1 MSGPLSGV
9 TVLEVTG
16 LGPGPLCGMLLA
28 DLGADVIRIDRLDA
42 GRMFTATEVRF
53 DVMARGRRSI
63 ALDLKQPHA
72 AEVVLRLVEGADAMF
87 EGMRPGVAERLGIG
101 PDACLARNPGLVYGR
116 MTGWGQEG
124 PWASMPGH
132 DIDYIALTGMLH
144 AIGPANRPPSI
155 PLNLVG
161 DFGGGGLLLAFGIVC
176 GVLEAK
182 TSGRGQVID
191 AAMVDGASTLGAMIF
206 GLAASGAWRPE
217 RGTNLLDGGAPFY
230 DVYETADGEHMAVGA
245 IEPQFYAA
253 LLEALGLPPDDAAEQ
268 WNVALWQ
275 STRERMAAIFRTR
288 TRNAWAEVF
297 AGTDACVAPVLSMW
311 EAPHHPHLVARGT
324 FIDVDGVT
332 QPGPAPRF
340 SRTPGAVRTAPVEPG
355 SSTDEILGAAGFTN
369 LEIEQLRTDGLVR

>member
-63 ALDLKQPHA
+63 ALDLKQPDA
-72 AEVVLRLVEGADAMF
+72 AEVVLRLVEDADAMF

-101 PDACLARNPGLVYGR
+101 PDACLARNPRLVYGR
-116 MTGWGQEG
+116 MTGWGQDG
-124 PWASMPGH
+124 PWASMAGH

-176 GVLEAK
+176 GVLEAR

-191 AAMVDGASTLGAMIF
+191 AAMVDGSSMLGAMIF

-253 LLEALGLPPDDAAEQ
+253 LLEALGLPPEDAAEQ

-288 TRNAWAEVF
+288 ARDAWAEVF

-355 SSTDEILGAAGFTN
+355 SSTDEILGAAGFTTV
-369 LEIEQLRTDGLVR
+369 EIEQLRTDGLIR